1 MSVGFN
7 EAGPRL
13 LPGDTQWRHLGD
25 PVVDDRLRGE
35 IRDAQAMFDSYGIP
49 TVWLTSP
56 SVDFVNEL
64 LPNLKFEQNQP
75 GRMAQW
81 NALLTSTSVPIAS
94 MRVLPFGEWVDTVPD
109 FAPGASGR
117 PDGLHFT
124 PDGAATATD
133 DWLWPQLVAQFAP
146 G

>member
-1 MSVGFN
+1 
-7 EAGPRL
+7 RL

-56 SVDFVNEL
+56 SVDFVN
-64 LPNLKFEQNQP
+64 
-75 GRMAQW
+75 
-81 NALLTSTSVPIAS
+81 ALLTSTSVPSAS